1 MKNLLRRRFLPAI
14 LCMGL
19 ALGLSACGGKDTPF
33 VETET
38 DGAMGTLSGSKGEKD
53 SGVGVFSGSGEE
65 IAEAELAEESLN
77 LLYDVMAYD
86 DRYAGAVAY
95 LGYRKQGD
103 SAPLSDW
110 PVENCAG
117 LVEAMP
123 FLLNTPAE
131 HILGPGYG
139 DLFCIVPTGENY
151 LPMLMD
157 FGIWG
162 YVTGLDYPEDWEP
175 SGDDWWLPPTDWG
188 LAYTNWTCEH
198 WYVEFG
204 WGDSDPDHSG
214 RIDLYHQ
221 PEDGQEYAYSYSG
234 IWRME
239 GDCLY
244 LDLSDGAGTRMSGS
258 FPVLIDPSGE
268 SLHIQQD
275 RETGVCPLF
284 FGEGMTCM
292 DLIRAYG

>member
-14 LCMGL
+14 LCMVL
-19 ALGLSACGGKDTPF
+19 ALGLSACGGKDTPP

-103 SAPLSDW
+103 STPLSDW
-110 PVENCAG
+110 MVENCAG

-123 FLLNTPAE
+123 FLLHIPAE
-131 HILGPGYG
+131 RILGAGWG
-139 DLFCIVPTGENY
+139 DLFCIVPRDENTSLAVNHVTWESLGNGVWPVPGEVLYREECAQPVLIFVNYEQWRDEPDTEIVLVTNDSVEMKWLPLTDEYGIPIVPTGENY
-151 LPMLMD
+151 RPMLMD

-162 YVTGLDYPEDWEP
+162 
-175 SGDDWWLPPTDWG
+175 
-188 LAYTNWTCEH
+188 
-198 WYVEFG
+198 
-204 WGDSDPDHSG
+204 
-214 RIDLYHQ
+214 
-221 PEDGQEYAYSYSG
+221 
-234 IWRME
+234 
-239 GDCLY
+239 
-244 LDLSDGAGTRMSGS
+244 
-258 FPVLIDPSGE
+258 
-268 SLHIQQD
+268 
-275 RETGVCPLF
+275 
-284 FGEGMTCM
+284 
-292 DLIRAYG
+292 